1 MSATSTLR
9 RRAVRA
15 TLVGALALSVLTGCT
30 TGQKDAT
37 NYKDTEDDFI
47 AGCIELAEADA
58 KAIAAGEDGTE
69 GAEAITSPEDY
80 CQCVFE
86 TISGPDGVPFEEF
99 DKINEDLRTNGGPL
113 PDDFVASYADC
124 SDTNPS

>member
-37 NYKDTEDDFI
+37 NYEDTEDDFV

-58 KAIAAGEDGTE
+58 AAIEAGEDGTE
-69 GAEAITSPEDY
+69 GAEAIASPEDY
-80 CQCVFE
+80 CQCVFD
-86 TISGPDGVPFEEF
+86 TISGPDGVPFDEF
-99 DKINEDLRTNGGPL
+99 DAINEDLRTNGGPL
-113 PDDFVASYADC
+113 PEDFVATYADC
-124 SDTNPS
+124 VDASQS